1 MERFPAELGRFRID
15 GELGRGGMGVVYRAF
30 DPVVERP
37 VAIKTIR
44 CSDGFGPQ
52 SLERLRREAKAVG
65 SLEHVNIV
73 TLFDAGGTE
82 GIFYLVMQLVEGE
95 TLRERMDRRP
105 RFPSCEILDVFRQL
119 LAALEYAH
127 ARGIIHRDVKP
138 SNVLITSEG
147 TLKLADFG
155 VARLA
160 GPGIST
166 NGVVMGTPSYMPPEQ
181 LLGTPVDGRS
191 DLFAAGCIL
200 YELVTGRKAFMG
212 SSTTAVMYQILHED
226 PPLPGAVVSGIRPSL
241 EAAIMKSLA
250 KDPDERFA
258 SCAELRCALETCL
271 TEELLLPADSTLR
284 DAPPRPAIAARAA
297 RLLAIL
303 KRSPAP
309 LAAGILSTMALLSP
323 ALVVAP
329 SRKPPPPE
337 PAAQP
342 QVRSELP
349 PEPQAI
355 PMQDSEPVIRRPPKP
370 KPQMRRPAV
379 VTAIPLITRQP
390 VAVPVEPDSFSSLM
404 VRGDLAFQQDHY
416 QEALQ
421 SYQKAL
427 EFKPADATIRRK
439 VAITLTLLGQP
450 ESARKYQRSNK

>member
-44 CSDGFGPQ
+44 CADGFGPQ

-105 RFPSCEILDVFRQL
+105 QFQCCEILDIFRQL

-138 SNVLITSEG
+138 SNVLITPEG
-147 TLKLADFG
+147 TVKLADFG

-166 NGVVMGTPSYMPPEQ
+166 NGMVLGTPSYMPPEQ

-191 DLFAAGCIL
+191 DIFAAGCIL
-200 YELVTGRKAFMG
+200 YELVTGQKAFTG
-212 SSTTAVMYQILHED
+212 SSTTAVMYQILHAD
-226 PPLPGAVVSGIRPSL
+226 PPLPGAVVPGIRPSI

-258 SCAELRCALETCL
+258 SCAEMLCALETCL
-271 TEELLLPADSTLR
+271 AEGLPNLTDSRRR
-284 DAPPRPAIAARAA
+284 DAPPRRTIAVRVA
-297 RLLAIL
+297 RLFAIL
-303 KRSPAP
+303 KRRPAA
-309 LAAGILSTMALLSP
+309 LAGGVLGTVALLSP
-323 ALVVAP
+323 AVVLAP
-329 SRKPPPPE
+329 SRNPPLPE
-337 PAAQP
+337 PARQP

-349 PEPQAI
+349 PEPQAT
-355 PMQDSEPVIRRPPKP
+355 PVQEPEPVIRRPSKP
-370 KPQMRRPAV
+370 HVRRPAV
-379 VTAIPLITRQP
+379 VAAIPLITVKP
-390 VAVPVEPDSFSSLM
+390 AISPAEPDSFSSLM
-404 VRGDLAFQQDHY
+404 VKGDLAFQQDHY
-416 QEALQ
+416 EEALQ
-421 SYQKAL
+421 SYRKAL
-427 EFKPADATIRRK
+427 EFKPADAMIRRK
-439 VAITLTLLGQP
+439 LAITLTLLGQP
-450 ESARKYQRSNK
+450 ESARKYHR